1 MSREIQSLIDLAR
14 NQNNNGHAK
23 IISLLSEV
31 ESLDFKGLFNHLYNN
46 SQTYSWSKP
55 NENTSFITNGVL
67 FSIEENGP
75 NRLLSSQSIL
85 DKASFTHINNF
96 EDFKFVDI
104 PLFFG
109 GIKFSPESGKEPWE
123 NFADSDW
130 FIPETLFIKKDEK
143 YYICEN
149 FLFSGFSQEIFEI
162 RAQNSADVTNKF
174 SQFYDNEGVSFS
186 NISDDDTAEW
196 NLLVAN
202 ALKEIEN
209 GEFSK
214 IVLSRKVMLKSSS
227 DINISAWL
235 FALGL
240 RYPRCYVFA
249 YKKGNSIF
257 FGATPEK
264 LAVIH
269 NRIIEADALAGSI
282 PRGNSEQED
291 VKLADELL
299 LNKKN
304 CAEHRAVVDFIV
316 ESFDSFADEIEY
328 PVKPVIKKLK
338 NIQHLWTPIKGSFK
352 SESDIFLMLKSIHP
366 TPAICGTP
374 WRKALEGI
382 IKKES
387 FNRGFFTG
395 VIGWFNLEKEGEFA
409 VGIRSALLKDR
420 ILYGYAGC
428 GIVEGSDPE
437 EEYHE
442 TMLKLKP
449 ILSLTEY
456 EKVSQS

>member
-1 MSREIQSLIDLAR
+1 M
-14 NQNNNGHAK
+14 G
-23 IISLLSEV
+23 
-31 ESLDFKGLFNHLYNN
+31 
-46 SQTYSWSKP
+46 
-55 NENTSFITNGVL
+55 TSFITNGVL

-123 NFADSDW
+123 DFADSDW

-304 CAEHRAVVDFIV
+304 
-316 ESFDSFADEIEY
+316 
-328 PVKPVIKKLK
+328 
-338 NIQHLWTPIKGSFK
+338 
-352 SESDIFLMLKSIHP
+352 
-366 TPAICGTP
+366 
-374 WRKALEGI
+374 
-382 IKKES
+382 
-387 FNRGFFTG
+387 
-395 VIGWFNLEKEGEFA
+395 
-409 VGIRSALLKDR
+409 
-420 ILYGYAGC
+420 
-428 GIVEGSDPE
+428 
-437 EEYHE
+437 
-442 TMLKLKP
+442 
-449 ILSLTEY
+449 
-456 EKVSQS
+456 